1 MVLDDTESVIR
12 TARFGKKKSTFQ
24 PQVLLLLQ
32 TQLPSLCLK
41 KVYIQMMIHL
51 QKDFFFNLKN
61 K

>member
-24 PQVLLLLQ
+24 PQVLLLLLQ

-51 QKDFFFNLKN
+51 QKDFFFLI
-61 K
+61 